1 MRKYTQKEIRGYI
14 TSGLA
19 TDITNAKDVDRM
31 NLETVGLSFGVYGMN
46 AGLFR
51 DKQTGDLFVVRS
63 RSTNLFILV

>member
-1 MRKYTQKEIRGYI
+1 MRKFTQKEIRSYI

-19 TDITNAKDVDRM
+19 TDITNAKDVDWM

-51 DKQTGDLFVVRS
+51 DRQTGEFYAVRNRS
-63 RSTNLFILV
+63 RNLFILA